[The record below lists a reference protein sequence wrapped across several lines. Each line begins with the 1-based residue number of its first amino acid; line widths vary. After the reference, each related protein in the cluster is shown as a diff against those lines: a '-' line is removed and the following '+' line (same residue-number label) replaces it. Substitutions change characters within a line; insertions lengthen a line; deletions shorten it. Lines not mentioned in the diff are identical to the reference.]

1 MRAIKTST
9 AVIPIESILYARI
22 PAYDTKSVEIYI
34 KGGASVTTRYP
45 STEQAQ
51 NHLKSIYEEMAA
63 E

>member
-1 MRAIKTST
+1 MKAIKTST

-22 PAYDTKSVEIYI
+22 PAYDTRSVEIYI
-34 KGGASVTTRYP
+34 KGGASVTAKHST
-45 STEQAQ
+45 TEQAQ